1 MQRYLERG
9 EEVQLAERPHE
20 AALVRPLARSL
31 LLAAAGLVLVVLG
44 LRFAWG
50 VGAAGVLLLLGAA
63 ILALADVWRWDRTQ
77 LVLTNQKLFVVHG
90 VARRHAAGVRLSHAG
105 PIEVEQDVLGRLLGY
120 GTLIAGDLEI
130 PFVPNPRELYRL
142 LR

>member
-1 MQRYLERG
+1 MQNYLEPG

-50 VGAAGVLLLLGAA
+50 IGAAGVLALAGAA

-77 LVLTNQKLFVVHG
+77 LVLTNEKLLVLHG
-90 VARRHAAGVRLSHAG
+90 VTRRHAAGVHLSRAG
-105 PIEVEQDVLGRLLGY
+105 PIEVEQDLLGRLLGY
-120 GTLIAGDLEI
+120 GTLIAGDLEV
-130 PFVPNPRELYRL
+130 PFVPNPRDVYRF